1 MGSTFLDR
9 EESPEMPTS
18 EWGHKKPNGTI
29 KEITWEEFDAA
40 FRVKYGAP
48 ETVGWAPRR
57 RYRHRYAT
65 PDDVYEAAVA
75 RVFRDGDAWAD
86 VGCGREVLPSNPTL
100 ARALAARSRVLVG
113 IDPDETILENA
124 IVHERIRST
133 IEDYRSD
140 RPFDL
145 ITMRMVAEHIDDPA
159 KAVASL
165 ARLTAPGS
173 KVLVYTVNRWSPVA
187 LATRAIPFRLHH
199 PIKRILW
206 KTEERDTF
214 PVAYRM
220 NTRRSLARI
229 FRHWGFEES
238 AFAYLDDCRT
248 FGRFWIPNLIELRI
262 WSLLRSLRIRY
273 PENCLLGL
281 YERV

>member
-1 MGSTFLDR
+1 MPAPPSQPPRSIGSIGEF
-9 EESPEMPTS
+9 P
-18 EWGHKKPNGTI
+18 
-29 KEITWEEFDAA
+29 WEELDAA
-40 FRVKYGAP
+40 FHTKYGDP

-57 RYRHRYAT
+57 RHRHRYAT
-65 PDDVYEAAVA
+65 PDDVYEAVVA
-75 RVFRDGDAWAD
+75 RLLRDGDAWAD
-86 VGCGREVLPSNPTL
+86 VGCGREVFPSHPAL
-100 ARALAARSRVLVG
+100 ARALAARCRLLVG

-133 IEDYRSD
+133 LEGYRSD

-159 KAVASL
+159 AAVASL

-173 KVLVYTVNRWSPVA
+173 KVVVYTVNRWSPVA

-199 PIKRILW
+199 PIKRALW

-220 NTRRSLARI
+220 NTRRSLAKV
-229 FRHWGFEES
+229 FRQGGFEECS
-238 AFAYLDDCRT
+238 FAYLDDCRT
-248 FGRFWIPNLIELRI
+248 FGRFRIPNLIELTLWRV
-262 WSLLRSLRIRY
+262 LRSLRIRY
-273 PENCLLGL
+273 PENCLLGI
-281 YERV
+281 YERD